1 MMHSFIRAMT
11 ASAAVL
17 YAALGWAADPAAT
30 PSAPTTLPQLQS
42 RLADILKETH
52 VPGVSVAIV
61 RADGPEWMGAVG
73 KADVASGRD
82 ATGET
87 LFRIG
92 STSKAFVS
100 LSLLQLVEAGKV
112 NLNDPVSLYL
122 GDHWFQNPWEAT
134 APTRVVDLLEHT
146 TGWDDMHF
154 REYAKQAPG
163 MSLEEGLD
171 YDHTSRVA
179 RWRPGTR
186 MSYCNSGLAVAAL
199 IVEKVSGQRFE
210 DYVREHLFAPI
221 GMNTATYLEPDA
233 ALPVTTLY
241 HDDGKTA
248 FPYWHIL
255 LRPAGS
261 INASARDMAAYV
273 AFYLHRGNVS
283 GHPVVS
289 TGAVDRME
297 VPTRTWA
304 AQDGLTLGYGLS
316 NYGSIEDGFVF
327 HGHDGGVNG
336 GLTQMA
342 YLKDA
347 GVGYFFSINS
357 GNGAAFKKIGEA
369 MRGYITHDLQKPAV
383 PAPAA
388 MPAFAP
394 DYEGWYRPDSPRSQN
409 MYFVERLLGL
419 TRVRVE
425 GDMLTMAGLTGPQ
438 LHYVPVEGRTFRRH
452 DSDAEEPVASLALI
466 TPNAEGRFIQS
477 GMGGTLKQISRWQVI
492 ANVGGVAWFALGLLS
507 TLLYGLVWIVGGVF
521 GRRRPQDRA
530 MRVWLLGAALSL
542 VGAVVILMVG
552 SGDLL
557 THFGERSAWSMALCA
572 LTVLYAIAT
581 VGAVWQVFG
590 VNNLMARG
598 WVRWYARVAAIG
610 LLIALVYLAAYGVIG
625 IRTWA

>member
-1 MMHSFIRAMT
+1 MMRSFVRVMT
-11 ASAAVL
+11 VCVAVL
-17 YAALGWAADPAAT
+17 YAALGWAADPGAA
-30 PSAPTTLPQLQS
+30 PVAPTTLPQLQA

-61 RADGPEWMGAVG
+61 RADGPEWIGAVG
-73 KADVASGRD
+73 KADVASGRE
-82 ATGET
+82 ATGDT

-122 GDHWFQNPWEAT
+122 GDQWFQNPWEAT
-134 APTRVVDLLEHT
+134 APTRVVDLLEHA

-163 MSLEEGLD
+163 MSLEAGLD

-186 MSYCNSGLAVAAL
+186 MAYCNSGLAVAAL

-210 DYVREHLFAPI
+210 DYVRAHLFAPL

-273 AFYLHRGNVS
+273 AFYLHRGDIG

-342 YLKDA
+342 YLKDH
-347 GVGYFFSINS
+347 GVGYFFSINA
-357 GNGAAFKKIGEA
+357 GNGAAFKKISEA
-369 MRGYITHDLQKPAV
+369 VRGYVTHDLQKPAI

-388 MPAFAP
+388 MPAFASE
-394 DYEGWYRPDSPRSQN
+394 YVGWYRPDSPRSQN
-409 MYFVERLLGL
+409 MYFVERLMGL
-419 TRVRVE
+419 THVGVN
-425 GDMLTMAGLTGPQ
+425 GDTLTVHGLTGPR

-452 DSDAEEPVASLALI
+452 DADAEEPIASLALI
-466 TPNAEGRFIQS
+466 TPNAEGRFIAS
-477 GMGGTLKQISRWQVI
+477 GMGGTLKQVALWQVVANLGGWRGSRWHSSLRFSTDLCGWSAAFSVAVARRI
-492 ANVGGVAWFALGLLS
+492 APCACGCSL
-507 TLLYGLVWIVGGVF
+507 
-521 GRRRPQDRA
+521 RR
-530 MRVWLLGAALSL
+530 
-542 VGAVVILMVG
+542 
-552 SGDLL
+552 
-557 THFGERSAWSMALCA
+557 
-572 LTVLYAIAT
+572 
-581 VGAVWQVFG
+581 
-590 VNNLMARG
+590 
-598 WVRWYARVAAIG
+598 
-610 LLIALVYLAAYGVIG
+610 
-625 IRTWA
+625 